1 MKCPYCKSTKVEESE
16 VSLFESDPVCMGAE
30 GFDLFG
36 IKAFAG
42 IISNGAKKIELSM
55 NNKKRYLCLDCRKLF
70 EA

>member
-1 MKCPYCKSTKVEESE
+1 MKCPYCNSTKVEESE
-16 VSLFESDPVCMGAE
+16 VSLFETDYTMRTD

-36 IKAFAG
+36 IKSLAG
-42 IISNGAKKIELSM
+42 MIKNGAKKIELSM